1 MERTM
6 VMKQAMILG
15 AIAGLTGS
23 TTLLASEQPET
34 MVLSGIVRDFQERNE
49 DTGHVDFERRP
60 LSGFGLYTEMV
71 ADDLGPDG
79 NPVFRSTGRKV
90 RSQPRDSDERP
101 IMFPRPYI
109 EELPGDSGGQLT
121 NGDGAV
127 TSEHSFQKW
136 FDDVPGVNISQAL
149 ELTFVKQGNS
159 SVYVFDDKLDPTF
172 ASLGGFFPINDELY
186 GNSAGNNRNYH
197 FTFELETTFTFD
209 ENAGY
214 NFTFIGDDDVWVY
227 IDGKLVI
234 DLGGVHG
241 ATAQSIDL
249 DRLDWLQDGETY
261 ALKFFFAERHRTQSN
276 FRIETTIPLV
286 RATLPTVSALFD

>member
-1 MERTM
+1 MA
-6 VMKQAMILG
+6 MKHAMIL
-15 AIAGLTGS
+15 ATTAGLTGS

-49 DTGHVDFERRP
+49 DAGHVDFERRP
-60 LSGFGLYTEMV
+60 LSGFGLYTEIV

-90 RSQPRDSDERP
+90 RRQPTDDDGRP

-109 EELPGDSGGQLT
+109 DELPGDSDGQLT

-136 FDDVPGVNISQAL
+136 FDDTPGVNISQAL
-149 ELTFVKQGNS
+149 ELTFVKQQNS

-186 GNSAGNNRNYH
+186 GNSAGSNRNYN
-197 FTFELETTFTFD
+197 FTFELETSFTFD
-209 ENAGY
+209 ANAGY
-214 NFTFIGDDDVWVY
+214 NFTFIGDDDVWVF

-261 ALKFFFAERHRTQSN
+261 DLKFFFAERHRTESN

-286 RATLPTVSALFD
+286 HATLPTVSALFD

>member
-6 VMKQAMILG
+6 AMKHALILVTT
-15 AIAGLTGS
+15 AGLTGS
-23 TTLLASEQPET
+23 TTLVASGQPET

-49 DTGHVDFERRP
+49 DAGHVDFERRP

-90 RSQPRDSDERP
+90 RRQPRDDDGRP

-109 EELPGDSGGQLT
+109 DELPGDSPGQLT

-136 FDDVPGVNISQAL
+136 FDDTPGVNISQAL
-149 ELTFVKQGNS
+149 ELTFVKQENS

-186 GNSAGNNRNYH
+186 GNSAGSNRNYH
-197 FTFELETTFTFD
+197 FTFELETSFTFD
-209 ENAGY
+209 ANAGY

-261 ALKFFFAERHRTQSN
+261 DLKFFFAERHRTESN